1 MPLTDDEI
9 AALRPAERIEL
20 VRRLKTGGVL
30 EALVRTEL
38 RRARRRRAIALTITA
53 VCTALLLPWVV
64 YLALTLPDQYVAH
77 AWALTWT
84 GFDALLVVMLGLTA
98 FFAWKRRVLV
108 VLTSFAT
115 GVLLLADA
123 WFDITTADP
132 DDVRLSI
139 VSAIVVEI
147 PLACFLMF
155 IGASIV
161 WRIAGLLNV
170 MTGQGDPKAGWRS
183 TINSEIVHGDRDVTT
198 EPKELLDR

>member
-9 AALRPAERIEL
+9 AALGPAERIEL
-20 VRRLKTGGVL
+20 VRRLKVGGVV

-64 YLALTLPDQYVAH
+64 YLAVTLPDQYVAQ

-84 GFDALLVVMLGLTA
+84 GFDVLLVIMLGLTA

-147 PLACFLMF
+147 PLAAFLMF
-155 IGASIV
+155 VGVSIV
-161 WRIAGLLNV
+161 WRIARLLNV
-170 MTGQGDPKAGWRS
+170 MTGHGDARSGWRS
-183 TINSEIVHGDRDVTT
+183 TINSEIVHSDRDPTT
-198 EPKELLDR
+198 SSRELQDQ